1 MGRKVFEVKD
11 KRPDYRLSV
20 ARYMVSKHGLRV
32 TSGRSVSVS
41 RLEYSR
47 GTFEYSRSK
56 NCKEFARVSV
66 SQVTFLSLAKSC
78 SLLYRIRFAGKVFN
92 LSRKHGQME
101 FYYL

>member
-1 MGRKVFEVKD
+1 MVG
-11 KRPDYRLSV
+11 LSQCQD
-20 ARYMVSKHGLRV
+20 L
-32 TSGRSVSVS
+32 
-41 RLEYSR
+41 LEYGR